1 MNGRSRQ
8 GQSRLSYLQM
18 NYFDERR
25 MRITLIDGRDSQGAE
40 EGERRS
46 GGRAEG
52 GKLMETPADQ
62 DE

>member
-1 MNGRSRQ
+1 
-8 GQSRLSYLQM
+8 M